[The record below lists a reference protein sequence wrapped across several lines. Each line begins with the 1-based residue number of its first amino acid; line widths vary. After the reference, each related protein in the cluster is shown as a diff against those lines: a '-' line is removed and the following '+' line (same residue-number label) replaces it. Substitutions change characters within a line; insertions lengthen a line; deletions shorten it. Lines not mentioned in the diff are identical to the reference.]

1 MVCFSQAMWK
11 GRDSSM
17 LEVSQPYDS
26 TLKALFEG
34 HAPEVLYHLIGAI
47 YVDEL
52 PTETLKPSLRPDRVY
67 LGWYQDVLVVLH
79 LEMETASD
87 SEIVYRMLEYFG
99 ILARKYRKPI
109 VSVILYPFRASL
121 PKSPLR
127 IMIGEECIAEL
138 HFRVIPLWE

>member
-1 MVCFSQAMWK
+1 MWK
-11 GRDSSM
+11 GRDSSV

-52 PTETLKPSLRPDRVY
+52 PTEALKPSLRPDRVY

-79 LEMETASD
+79 LEIEAAQIPA
-87 SEIVYRMLEYFG
+87 EQRVRGREVHRGGNLML
-99 ILARKYRKPI
+99 RP
-109 VSVILYPFRASL
+109 VSLDAAAA
-121 PKSPLR
+121 
-127 IMIGEECIAEL
+127 EELGFSHAVREL
-138 HFRVIPLWE
+138 ENGREHFRQR